1 MRMKFNK
8 TSQLLLVSAASLLA
22 AGLMTACGTDTVDFV
37 YVASSQAAGTNNYGE
52 IDVFC
57 IPGRNVVDHLAER
70 GVIDLERTAVAR
82 IHPRTVDQHP
92 LGLLQETCG
101 MRCRLD
107 GGDHDVS
114 PMLEDSLADAHQA
127 RREGVALGLHGRD
140 LVFDCLQ
147 GSGRSRG
154 A

>member
-1 MRMKFNK
+1 GV
-8 TSQLLLVSAASLLA
+8 LECASRR
-22 AGLMTACGTDTVDFV
+22 GYREV
-37 YVASSQAAGTNNYGE
+37 
-52 IDVFC
+52 DVFG

-82 IHPRTVDQHP
+82 IHPLTVDQHP

-101 MRCRLD
+101 VRCRLD

-127 RREGVALGLHGRD
+127 LMEGRVSRVKHRMPATGAGIVSAEGAAGLAGARRAVRLLCAGARVGYRLRKTGFRRESPAV
-140 LVFDCLQ
+140 
-147 GSGRSRG
+147 
-154 A
+154 